1 MEQKKTVLIVE
12 DEKNIVD
19 IIRFNLQRTGYNT
32 LEAYDGEAGL
42 AMAREKKPDLILLDG
57 GEEHLRVALDVM
69 RKTGVSIP
77 AVGMVKDDHHK
88 TRALITPEG
97 EVSIAHERGIYG
109 FIYRIQEEVHR
120 FTVSK
125 MTGAKRKTYR
135 TSTLEKINGIG
146 PVKAKLLLSALGGL
160 NAVKNADLETLSAVN
175 GISHAEAYAVFE
187 YFHPEAQTE
196 DNEQKGR

>member
-1 MEQKKTVLIVE
+1 
-12 DEKNIVD
+12 
-19 IIRFNLQRTGYNT
+19 
-32 LEAYDGEAGL
+32 
-42 AMAREKKPDLILLDG
+42 
-57 GEEHLRVALDVM
+57 
-69 RKTGVSIP
+69 
-77 AVGMVKDDHHK
+77 
-88 TRALITPEG
+88 
-97 EVSIAHERGIYG
+97 
-109 FIYRIQEEVHR
+109 
-120 FTVSK
+120 

-175 GISHAEAYAVFE
+175 GISHAEAYAVFG

>member
-1 MEQKKTVLIVE
+1 
-12 DEKNIVD
+12 
-19 IIRFNLQRTGYNT
+19 
-32 LEAYDGEAGL
+32 
-42 AMAREKKPDLILLDG
+42 
-57 GEEHLRVALDVM
+57 M